1 MEFFIALLNC
11 DTWWQLQHNILGS
24 LTRSQV
30 GRRRPCFPHL
40 LLFRG
45 SWVSLDRKRKAFRC
59 FPYPLQ
65 SFPGN
70 WKWLQ
75 LSTKLE
81 TFLIS
86 GMNFQFS
93 GPHLTAWPANS
104 LALLYYLFSPQIL
117 LQPSGLSSSVSFSC
131 PTNRALW
138 GQASACAFIL
148 TLTHSNSEEM
158 RSISQSLEVPSA
170 GCWQCNIKIN
180 VWK

>member
-65 SFPGN
+65 SFPGS

-93 GPHLTAWPANS
+93 GPHLTAYLPTPWLSCIIFS
-104 LALLYYLFSPQIL
+104 LLRFFFSPQACLSPYPSLVPQTGPVGPGFCLCLYLNTHPQELRRNEKNQSIFRGALCWL
-117 LQPSGLSSSVSFSC
+117 LAMQHQ
-131 PTNRALW
+131 N
-138 GQASACAFIL
+138 
-148 TLTHSNSEEM
+148 
-158 RSISQSLEVPSA
+158 
-170 GCWQCNIKIN
+170 
-180 VWK
+180 